1 MSVTIPSAESETV
14 EFKSSFN
21 QGVIESLTAF
31 ANSHGGKVYVDI
43 SDKREAVGVT
53 LGMESIPNWLN
64 EIRTKTSPSLI
75 PDVEIIEV
83 NDRTVV
89 VFSQPEFPI
98 KPVAVS
104 GRYFVRHA
112 ASNFALS
119 ISDVVLMHLK
129 TFNASWDY
137 YIDSVHDLNSISI
150 DKVNEAIAVIQK
162 RRQTQIAE
170 APLDFLRKMELL
182 RDDKVTNAAFL
193 LFSANDTSQTTI
205 ELGRFQTPTI
215 IKDSLR
221 TKSDIISQPN
231 QVMDFVKKHINKEI
245 VITGNAENEERWQY
259 PLDSIREIVMNMI
272 VHRDYRS
279 AADSVIK
286 IYNDRIE
293 FYNPGD
299 LPDGLTID
307 KLLSNNYI
315 SAPRNKKIADFF
327 KEMGMIEKYGSGIR
341 RIITPFKER
350 GSRLPVFESVQGG
363 WRVTVYATPNV
374 DFVVENNAYND
385 NKVIY
390 NDNTNKNDVVNDDN
404 SSKTD
409 EPVVVNPTYND
420 KFASFNLSGSVDK
433 LHLYQK
439 ICELFIQNSRT
450 TLSEAANLLKIN
462 KRQVDRLVAQLKKA
476 GVIERVGSDKS
487 GYWKV
492 NITK

>member
-31 ANSHGGKVYVDI
+31 ANSHGGKVFVGI

-53 LGMESIPNWLN
+53 LGTESIPNWLN

-75 PDVEIIEV
+75 PDVEIVEV

-162 RRQTQIAE
+162 RSQTQIAE

-215 IKDSLR
+215 IKDSFR

-259 PLDSIREIVMNMI
+259 PLDAIREIVMNMI

-363 WRVTVYATPNV
+363 WRVTVYA
-374 DFVVENNAYND
+374 
-385 NKVIY
+385 
-390 NDNTNKNDVVNDDN
+390 
-404 SSKTD
+404 S
-409 EPVVVNPTYND
+409 
-420 KFASFNLSGSVDK
+420 DK
-433 LHLYQK
+433 LEYIDQTSDKPGLTSDDSGK
-439 ICELFIQNSRT
+439 TSDKPPETSDKPIPASENS
-450 TLSEAANLLKIN
+450 LK
-462 KRQVDRLVAQLKKA
+462 A
-476 GVIERVGSDKS
+476 SDKS
-487 GYWKV
+487 IPTSDKILTFIRQRKSVSTAEVAMELSLSPSRCRAILASMV
-492 NITK
+492 NQGILIAVGNNKNRRYKIHP

>member
-31 ANSHGGKVYVDI
+31 ANSHGGKVFVGI
-43 SDKREAVGVT
+43 SDKREVVGVT
-53 LGMESIPNWLN
+53 LGTESIPNWLN

-75 PDVEIIEV
+75 PDVEIVEV

-89 VFSQPEFPI
+89 VFSQSEFPI
-98 KPVAVS
+98 KPVSVS

-112 ASNFALS
+112 ASNFVLS

-150 DKVNEAIAVIQK
+150 DKVNEAISAIQK
-162 RRQTQIAE
+162 RNQTQIAE

-259 PLDSIREIVMNMI
+259 PLDAIREIVMNMI

-363 WRVTVYATPNV
+363 WRVTVYASDKLEYV
-374 DFVVENNAYND
+374 DQTSD
-385 NKVIY
+385 K
-390 NDNTNKNDVVNDDN
+390 TGLTSDN
-404 SSKTD
+404 SNEAIDKPSKAI
-409 EPVVVNPTYND
+409 D
-420 KFASFNLSGSVDK
+420 KPPKTSDK
-433 LHLYQK
+433 P
-439 ICELFIQNSRT
+439 IST
-450 TLSEAANLLKIN
+450 
-462 KRQVDRLVAQLKKA
+462 
-476 GVIERVGSDKS
+476 SDKS
-487 GYWKV
+487 EQTSDKILAFIRERESVSTAEVAMELSLSPSRCRAILASMV
-492 NITK
+492 NQSILIAVGNNKNRRYKIHP

>member
-1 MSVTIPSAESETV
+1 MNVTIPSAESEIV

-31 ANSHGGKVYVDI
+31 ANSHGGKVYVGV
-43 SDKREAVGVT
+43 SNKREVVGVT
-53 LGMESIPNWLN
+53 LGTESVANWLN

-89 VFSQPEFPI
+89 VFSQSEFPI
-98 KPVAVS
+98 KPVAVL
-104 GRYFVRHA
+104 GRYLVRRSA
-112 ASNFALS
+112 TNFALS

-150 DKVNEAIAVIQK
+150 DKINKTIAVIQK
-162 RRQTQIAE
+162 RSQTQIAE
-170 APLDFLRKMELL
+170 APLNFLRKMELL

-193 LFSANDTSQTTI
+193 LFSANETSQTTI

-221 TKSDIISQPN
+221 TKSDIISQPD

-245 VITGNAENEERWQY
+245 VITGNAENEQRWQY
-259 PLDSIREIVMNMI
+259 PLDAIREIVMNMI

-307 KLLSNNYI
+307 KLLSNNYV
-315 SAPRNKKIADFF
+315 STPRNKKIADFF

-363 WRVTVYATPNV
+363 WRVTVYASDRLEYIDQTSDKPGL
-374 DFVVENNAYND
+374 AS
-385 NKVIY
+385 
-390 NDNTNKNDVVNDDN
+390 DNTTFVSDNSGKTRDKIPKTSDKPIAVSDKPEQTSDKILAFIRQRESVSTAEVAIEISLSLSRCRAILASMVNQGVLIAIGNNKNRR
-404 SSKTD
+404 
-409 EPVVVNPTYND
+409 Y
-420 KFASFNLSGSVDK
+420 
-433 LHLYQK
+433 K
-439 ICELFIQNSRT
+439 IHP
-450 TLSEAANLLKIN
+450 
-462 KRQVDRLVAQLKKA
+462 
-476 GVIERVGSDKS
+476 
-487 GYWKV
+487 
-492 NITK
+492 

>member
-31 ANSHGGKVYVDI
+31 ANSHGGKVFVGV
-43 SDKREAVGVT
+43 SDKREVVGVT
-53 LGMESIPNWLN
+53 LGTESIHNWLN

-75 PDVEIIEV
+75 PDVDIIEV
-83 NDRTVV
+83 NERTVV
-89 VFSQPEFPI
+89 VLSQSEFPI

-104 GRYFVRHA
+104 GRYLVRRSA
-112 ASNFALS
+112 TNFALS

-150 DKVNEAIAVIQK
+150 DKINNAIAVIQK
-162 RRQTQIAE
+162 RSQTQIAE

-182 RDDKVTNAAFL
+182 RDDKITNAAFL
-193 LFSANDTSQTTI
+193 LFSANETSQTTI

-259 PLDSIREIVMNMI
+259 PLDAIREIVMNMI

-299 LPDGLTID
+299 LPDGLTIE

-350 GSRLPVFESVQGG
+350 GTRLPVFESVQGG
-363 WRVTVYATPNV
+363 WRVTVYASDKLEFIDQTSDKPGM
-374 DFVVENNAYND
+374 AS
-385 NKVIY
+385 
-390 NDNTNKNDVVNDDN
+390 DNTTSVSDNSGKSSDKIPKSSDKPIAVSNKSEQTSDKILAYIRDRESVSTAEVAMELSLSLSRCRAILASMANQGILLAIGNNKNRR
-404 SSKTD
+404 
-409 EPVVVNPTYND
+409 Y
-420 KFASFNLSGSVDK
+420 
-433 LHLYQK
+433 K
-439 ICELFIQNSRT
+439 IHP
-450 TLSEAANLLKIN
+450 
-462 KRQVDRLVAQLKKA
+462 
-476 GVIERVGSDKS
+476 
-487 GYWKV
+487 
-492 NITK
+492 

>member
-31 ANSHGGKVYVDI
+31 ANSHGGKVFVGI

-53 LGMESIPNWLN
+53 LGTESIPNWLN

-75 PDVEIIEV
+75 PDVEIVEV

-162 RRQTQIAE
+162 RSQTQIAE

-259 PLDSIREIVMNMI
+259 PLDAIREIVMNMI

-363 WRVTVYATPNV
+363 WRVTVYA
-374 DFVVENNAYND
+374 
-385 NKVIY
+385 
-390 NDNTNKNDVVNDDN
+390 
-404 SSKTD
+404 S
-409 EPVVVNPTYND
+409 
-420 KFASFNLSGSVDK
+420 DK
-433 LHLYQK
+433 LEYIDQTSDKPGLTSDDSGK
-439 ICELFIQNSRT
+439 TSDKPPETSDKPIPASENS
-450 TLSEAANLLKIN
+450 LK
-462 KRQVDRLVAQLKKA
+462 A
-476 GVIERVGSDKS
+476 SDKS
-487 GYWKV
+487 IPTSDKILAFIRNRGSVSTAEVAMELSLSPSRCRAILASMV
-492 NITK
+492 NQGILIAVGNNKNRRYKIHP

>member
-31 ANSHGGKVYVDI
+31 ANSHGGKVFVGI

-53 LGMESIPNWLN
+53 LGTESIPNWLN

-75 PDVEIIEV
+75 PDVEIVEV

-162 RRQTQIAE
+162 RSQTQIAE

-231 QVMDFVKKHINKEI
+231 QVMDFGKKHINKEI

-259 PLDSIREIVMNMI
+259 PLDAIREIVMNMI

-363 WRVTVYATPNV
+363 WRVTVYA
-374 DFVVENNAYND
+374 
-385 NKVIY
+385 
-390 NDNTNKNDVVNDDN
+390 
-404 SSKTD
+404 S
-409 EPVVVNPTYND
+409 
-420 KFASFNLSGSVDK
+420 DK
-433 LHLYQK
+433 LEYIDQTSDKPGLTSDDSGK
-439 ICELFIQNSRT
+439 TSDKPPETSDKPIPASENS
-450 TLSEAANLLKIN
+450 LK
-462 KRQVDRLVAQLKKA
+462 A
-476 GVIERVGSDKS
+476 SDKS
-487 GYWKV
+487 IPTSDKILTFIRQRKSVSTAEVAMELSLSPSRCRAILASMV
-492 NITK
+492 NQGILIAVGNNKNRRYKIHP